1 MSVDKTPKKQHS
13 HWLIMVYLAGDNNL
27 SAHSIA
33 FLQELEYANFSRP
46 VNDGKKHARVVA
58 AFDSPTPW
66 PKGARYLEIKRHQ
79 DPTVNPGHKMKWP
92 LHNDLVEP
100 GHIVV
105 SPDFCAPD
113 GGVSKKKPPRY
124 PDEPVAEEA
133 LARFLDWVKEN
144 YEAEKYMLILFGH
157 GPIVAGNTFLA
168 DTSPPSYLKLSEFAR
183 ILCDFGKYI
192 DILACYNCV
201 MNGIESAV
209 QLHGHV
215 NYLLGSQGLMLA
227 NGWPVRKIIEL
238 ATANAGWGSKQMA
251 EGILTMSVLN
261 LLDFT
266 LMERSSEQAVC
277 DVTQFGQKDKIV
289 LAVRALSGTLQKG
302 LKFIRVNEE
311 WKLKYPI
318 VADLVRL
325 ARLDAQSYWSETF
338 VDLYDFAALLRRK
351 CKEFLTNIGSTDYG
365 RCVSGPDDLITV
377 VQNIAHWCEKI
388 TKIFECDHIV
398 PKAYYVGPQLQ
409 YSHGVSIYFP
419 WTLPEGP
426 ITFEPI
432 PEWAVKPRYY
442 SLRTPF
448 EEYKNYLFATPEYS
462 DWARFLQAFF
472 RATLRNVR
480 LVEYADE
487 YDPKRSE
494 KDLAVTDRLTVVIDL
509 QKSSSNTG
517 EEDGECLRIK
527 NYPRRFYLSPAD
539 CDRRIPAYGRD
550 NNVGPKK
557 DEDTEEKAKVSY
569 LGWNIRGL
577 VAEVVELPEPKK

>member
-1 MSVDKTPKKQHS
+1 MPEEKSAAKKHS
-13 HWLIMVYLAGDNNL
+13 EWLVMVYLAGDNNL

-33 FLQELEYANFSRP
+33 FLQELENANFGTP
-46 VNDGKKHARVVA
+46 TNNGKKHARVVA

-66 PKGARYLEIKRHQ
+66 PKGARYLEIKSHQ
-79 DPTVNPGHKMKWP
+79 TLANPHRMKWP
-92 LHNDLVEP
+92 LHNDLIEP

-105 SPDFCAPD
+105 SPDFCDSD
-113 GGVSKKKPPRY
+113 GGLSHRKPPRY

-133 LARFLDWVKEN
+133 LARFLNWVKEN
-144 YEAEKYMLILFGH
+144 YEAKKYMLLLFGH
-157 GPIVAGNTFLA
+157 GTVVAGNTFLA
-168 DTSPPSYLKLSEFAR
+168 DTSPPSYLKLGEFAR
-183 ILCDFGKYI
+183 ILCDFGKKI
-192 DILACYNCV
+192 DILACDNCV

-215 NYLLGSQGLMLA
+215 NYMLGSQGLMLA

-238 ATANAGWGSKQMA
+238 VTANASWEPKKMA
-251 EGILTMSVLN
+251 EEVLTISVVN

-277 DVTQFGQKDKIV
+277 DVTQFGQKHKIV
-289 LAVRALSGTLQKG
+289 IAVRALSGILQKG
-302 LKFIRVNEE
+302 LQFIRVHKK

-338 VDLYDFAALLRRK
+338 VDLYDFAALLRKK
-351 CKEFLTNIGSTDYG
+351 CKEFLTNMDSTVYG
-365 RCVSGPDDLITV
+365 RCLSGPDDLIPL
-377 VQNIAHWCEKI
+377 VQNIVYWCERI
-388 TKIFECDHIV
+388 TNIFECDHVV

-426 ITFEPI
+426 VTFEPI
-432 PEWAVKPRYY
+432 PEWAVKPRNY

-448 EEYKNYLFATPEYS
+448 EEYKKYLFATPGYS
-462 DWARFLQAFF
+462 DWARFLHAFF

-480 LVEYADE
+480 IVEYADE
-487 YDPKRSE
+487 YDPKLSE
-494 KDLAVTDRLTVVIDL
+494 KDSPFTDRLTEVIDL
-509 QKSSSNTG
+509 QKSSSSTG
-517 EEDGECLRIK
+517 EEDDCPRIK

-539 CDRRIPAYGRD
+539 CERRLPGYGHED
-550 NNVGPKK
+550 TMESAK
-557 DEDTEEKAKVSY
+557 DEDKTKPVRVSY

-577 VAEVVELPEPKK
+577 VAKVVELEEPK